1 MARSAIVANALDV
14 VLCRWREPKD
24 LEVVPALD
32 EHVYD
37 VDVVAAKGLDL
48 GDRPHDLL
56 DVRCK
61 QDLPGNGL
69 DADPAMYYMS
79 IDSARSTKT
88 IVTFLEVNVTLYC
101 MQLDNPWDVIG
112 VLQIASF
119 RLLS

>member
-1 MARSAIVANALDV
+1 M
-14 VLCRWREPKD
+14 
-24 LEVVPALD
+24 
-32 EHVYD
+32 
-37 VDVVAAKGLDL
+37 VAAKGLDL

-88 IVTFLEVNVTLYC
+88 IVTFFGSQCDTLLHATRQSLRC
-101 MQLDNPWDVIG
+101 HWCFTDCI
-112 VLQIASF
+112 LQIAELGTLILYSF
-119 RLLS
+119 TKTWKFIDFGYGFVVKV